1 MPDLSNFLGAS
12 VAGYSLDKVLSALAT
27 LLVCLIAV
35 KLIMKLLTRL
45 LSRMQKLGDRLQGLL
60 LTAVKVILYVLT
72 LIITAEALGFNTA
85 IAQMMVF
92 VNEVYK
98 NGSCPKAYAE
108 GFIKM
113 LSCITPH
120 VGEEIWQL
128 LGHDDTIA
136 YESWPTYSEE
146 KCRDSEVNIAV
157 QVNGKMRGTVLM
169 AADLSNEE
177 VVANAVA
184 DEKIAKFLQKQG
196 GQIVKTIVVKNKLV
210 NLIVK

>member
-1 MPDLSNFLGAS
+1 MK
-12 VAGYSLDKVLSALAT
+12 KVTS
-27 LLVCLIAV
+27 
-35 KLIMKLLTRL
+35 
-45 LSRMQKLGDRLQGLL
+45 DF
-60 LTAVKVILYVLT
+60 
-72 LIITAEALGFNTA
+72 EALGFNTA

-146 KCRDSEVNIAV
+146 KCKDAEVNIAV
-157 QVNGKMRGTVLM
+157 QVNGKI
-169 AADLSNEE
+169 S
-177 VVANAVA
+177 
-184 DEKIAKFLQKQG
+184 
-196 GQIVKTIVVKNKLV
+196 
-210 NLIVK
+210 